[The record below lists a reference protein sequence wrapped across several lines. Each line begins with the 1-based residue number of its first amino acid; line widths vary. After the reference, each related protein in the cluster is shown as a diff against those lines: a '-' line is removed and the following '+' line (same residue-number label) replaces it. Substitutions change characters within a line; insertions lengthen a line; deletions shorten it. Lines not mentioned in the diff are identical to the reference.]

1 MKRVALVVV
10 FSFILAGCGSDSS
23 SAADILNQV
32 KDGNIKEAIKVALP
46 EEIKSKS
53 SPAMEYI
60 EGAIN
65 ATIEQNKT
73 TNTSKV
79 IKDIEILSQDNS
91 ENNTQITIKIKS
103 ENSHID
109 GDKIRLQRDSS
120 GEWQIVK

>member
-32 KDGNIKEAIKVALP
+32 KDGNIKEAIKVVLP
-46 EEIKSKS
+46 EEIKS

-109 GDKIRLQRDSS
+109 GDKIGLKRDSS

>member
-23 SAADILNQV
+23 SATDILNQV

-46 EEIKSKS
+46 EEIKS

-60 EGAIN
+60 EGAMD
-65 ATIEQNKT
+65 AANKT
-73 TNTSKV
+73 PNTSGV
-79 IKDIEILSQDNS
+79 IKDIEILSQDSN
-91 ENNTQITIKIKS
+91 ENNTQITIKIRSK
-103 ENSHID
+103 NSHID

>member
-1 MKRVALVVV
+1 
-10 FSFILAGCGSDSS
+10 
-23 SAADILNQV
+23 
-32 KDGNIKEAIKVALP
+32 
-46 EEIKSKS
+46 
-53 SPAMEYI
+53 MEYI

-109 GDKIRLQRDSS
+109 GDKIRLKRDSS

>member
-46 EEIKSKS
+46 EEIKS

-73 TNTSKV
+73 INTSKV